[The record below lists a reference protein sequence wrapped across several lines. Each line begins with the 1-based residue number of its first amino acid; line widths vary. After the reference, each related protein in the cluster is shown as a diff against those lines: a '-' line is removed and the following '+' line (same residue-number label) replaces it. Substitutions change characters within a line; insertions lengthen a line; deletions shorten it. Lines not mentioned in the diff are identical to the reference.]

1 MGGIPVSETEFWQA
15 LPLETRWQISRRTA
29 AFLLSNFLHGEQGA
43 LMVAAQLVSAV
54 PHMDGKFYAS
64 TQTLDEARHVE
75 AFAAYVRKLDDVQP
89 IAPALKRL
97 LDGVLGTE
105 SWMKK
110 AVGMQV
116 VTEGLALF
124 SFRDMRNSTE
134 EPLLKKLLT
143 YVSRDEA
150 RHTGYGIKYLNAVV
164 PTLSGEEKAEL
175 EDFAFESARLL
186 VDSRAGV
193 SMRQN
198 FLQLW
203 AEAGV
208 DPDEVLAALAKER
221 ERIRAALAKTG
232 GRFGPIRGF
241 VIPTLR
247 DIGLFSERVE
257 GHFKEMFSANFG
269 EAMAD
274 FSRDP
279 EHVPEDLEAWVNA
292 GYEDL

>member
-1 MGGIPVSETEFWQA
+1 
-15 LPLETRWQISRRTA
+15 
-29 AFLLSNFLHGEQGA
+29 
-43 LMVAAQLVSAV
+43 
-54 PHMDGKFYAS
+54 
-64 TQTLDEARHVE
+64 
-75 AFAAYVRKLDDVQP
+75 
-89 IAPALKRL
+89 
-97 LDGVLGTE
+97 VLGTE